1 MNYLLVG
8 SEEYNLKKRRD
19 EIIKK
24 NIDDEFNLNVI
35 KGDQLVIQEL
45 LDDCMTPPFFAD
57 QKVIVVENPSFLL
70 EDDEDI
76 TALTDYLKKPSPFT
90 VLIFYV
96 NAAVNRRKSIFT
108 ELTKLM
114 QYEKY
119 DTLAPADFRHVVN
132 KSLSDNGI
140 SLDYRAKE
148 ELLSRLPVDLSVW
161 RNELTKLV
169 NYPGRLDQETIKL
182 LVSKP
187 LEEDVFQLTN
197 AVVGRKMSDAISIYR
212 DLMTMNKNDAAS
224 LIGLLAYQFRFMS
237 QVRALNEMGMTMA
250 EIADHYK
257 CKEYRV
263 QMTLKGST
271 GTTSKD
277 LLAILSRLSDLDQS
291 IKAGEVDAKLG
302 LELFIMNAVRR

>member
-8 SEEYNLKKRRD
+8 TEEYNLKKRRD
-19 EIIKK
+19 QIIKESV
-24 NIDDEFNLNVI
+24 DDDFNVNVI

-45 LDDCMTPPFFAD
+45 IDDCMTPPFFAD
-57 QKVIVVENPSFLL
+57 CKVIIVENPGFLL
-70 EDDEDI
+70 EEEEDI
-76 TALTDYLKKPSPFT
+76 SSLIEYLKKPSEFT

-96 NAAVNRRKSIFT
+96 SAQVNRRKSVFT

-119 DTLAPADFRHVVN
+119 DTLTPEDFRHVVN

-148 ELLSRLPVDLSVW
+148 ELLSRLPVDLTAW
-161 RNELTKLV
+161 RNELAKLV
-169 NYPGRLDQETIKL
+169 SYPGPLNQEAIRL
-182 LVSKP
+182 LVAKP

-197 AVVGRKMSDAISIYR
+197 AVVGRKMSDAIRIYH
-212 DLMTMNKNDAAS
+212 DLLATNKNDATG

-237 QVRALNEMGMTMA
+237 QVRALNEMGMSMA

-271 GTTSKD
+271 GTTSRD
-277 LLAILSRLSDLDQS
+277 LLGILSSLSDLDQN
-291 IKAGEVDAKLG
+291 IKNGEVEPKLG